1 MKIRN
6 FSIIA
11 HIDHG
16 KSTLADRIL
25 QFTGAITEREMK
37 AQLLDDMKGRAYPL
51 LVIAFDAPN
60 CIPSGIPWLSTITGV
75 PIVFLVAQM
84 LMGYDAPNLP
94 AFIGEKSVERGR
106 LQDLLDRT
114 RPWILRLERAI
125 HPRLGGWTT
134 GAAGVWL
141 SLAMLVNALILALP
155 IQFDNFPP
163 AWAVMFFALAL
174 LERDGLMA
182 LAGWMASLATV
193 IWTALLLLFYSEA
206 ASLVPGFLRQ
216 ITNAM
221 FG

>member
-1 MKIRN
+1 M
-6 FSIIA
+6 
-11 HIDHG
+11 
-16 KSTLADRIL
+16 STGNVSPGNDRDSLADLLAQLFAGPRDAQVSL
-25 QFTGAITEREMK
+25 

-106 LQDLLDRT
+106 LQDLLERT

-141 SLAMLVNALILALP
+141 SLAMLANALILALP
-155 IQFDNFPP
+155 IPFDNFAP

-182 LAGWMASLATV
+182 LAGWMASLVTV
-193 IWTALLLLFYSEA
+193 LWTALLLLFYSEA
-206 ASLVPGFLRQ
+206 AGLVPGFLRQ
-216 ITNAM
+216 ITDAM

>member
-1 MKIRN
+1 MSTADISPRN
-6 FSIIA
+6 GRES
-11 HIDHG
+11 
-16 KSTLADRIL
+16 LADLLAELFAGPRDARVSL
-25 QFTGAITEREMK
+25 AR
-37 AQLLDDMKGRAYPL
+37 LLDDMKGRAYPL
-51 LVIAFDAPN
+51 LVIALNAPN

-75 PIVFLVAQM
+75 PIVLLVAQM

-94 AFIGEKSVERGR
+94 AFLGEKSVQRGR
-106 LQDLLDRT
+106 LQDFLARV
-114 RPWILRLERAI
+114 RPWILRLERAV

-141 SLAMLVNALILALP
+141 SLAMLVNALVLALP
-155 IQFDNFPP
+155 IPFDNFAP

-182 LAGWMASLATV
+182 LAGWIASLVTV
-193 IWTALLLLFYSEA
+193 IWTALLLLFFSEA
-206 ASLVPGFLRQ
+206 ATLVPGFLRQ